1 MSSPGLPQRDHSEP
15 RRYPFGANAG
25 LDLHPLYRHLQ
36 EHEPLSL
43 VRMPYG
49 EAAWLI
55 TRYED
60 VKTVLGDP
68 RFSRTEA
75 SRHDQPRVT
84 ADPLPLGLL
93 DMDPPEHTR
102 LRRLVAKAFTTGSVE
117 SLRPRTEQIAAGLI
131 AAMID
136 AGPPA
141 DLVEM
146 FARRL
151 PMTVICELL
160 GMPYDDQGEF
170 AGWVNEATSAQV
182 SPEERAD
189 ALARQSAYIAG
200 LIAQRRQQPADD
212 LLGRLVLARDD
223 DDRLSED
230 ELNFL
235 SMQLLAAGFETTAS
249 QIADFVYLLLTSPQ
263 RYAMLRDRPELIPD
277 AVEELLRFSPL
288 VASAAIVRYATHDVE
303 LSGGTVK
310 KGQAVLTFAPAA
322 NRDPAVFDDPEAL
335 DLTRHDVPHLSFGH
349 GVHLCIGARLARM
362 ELQVALSALT
372 TALPGLRLAVGA
384 DAVTW
389 KPSVLVRGPAA
400 LPVSWQPAQNQYPAS
415 LPALV
420 PARRPPRSR

>member
-1 MSSPGLPQRDHSEP
+1 MERVMSSEMP
-15 RRYPFGANAG
+15 REHQHDPRPYPFGVNER

-36 EHEPLSL
+36 EHEPLSK

-49 EAAWLI
+49 QAAWLV
-55 TRYED
+55 TRYQD

-68 RFSRTEA
+68 RFSRAEA

-84 ADPLPLGLL
+84 PDALPLGLL

-117 SLRPRTEQIAAGLI
+117 NLRPRAEQIAAGLI
-131 AAMID
+131 SAMTS

-170 AGWVNEATSAQV
+170 AGWVNDATSADA
-182 SPEERAD
+182 SRERRAEG
-189 ALARQSAYIAG
+189 LARQAAYIAG
-200 LIAQRRQQPADD
+200 LIALRRRQPTDD
-212 LLGRLVLARDD
+212 LLSKLILARDD
-223 DDRLSED
+223 DDRLSEE

-235 SMQLLAAGFETTAS
+235 SMQLLAAGFETTAN
-249 QIADFVYLLLTSPQ
+249 QIADFAYLLLTRPE
-263 RYAMLRDRPELIPD
+263 RYAMLRDRSDLIPD

-288 VASAAIVRYATHDVE
+288 VASAAIARYAMSEVE
-303 LSGGTVK
+303 LSGGVVK
-310 KGQAVLTFAPAA
+310 TGEAVLTFAPAA
-322 NRDPAVFDDPEAL
+322 NRDPAVFDDPETL
-335 DLTRHDVPHLSFGH
+335 DLTRPAAAHLSFGH

-362 ELQVALSALT
+362 ELQVALGALT
-372 TALPGLRLAVGA
+372 VALPDLRLATDP

-389 KPSVLVRGPAA
+389 KPSVLVRGPSF
-400 LPVSWQPAQNQYPAS
+400 LPVCW
-415 LPALV
+415 
-420 PARRPPRSR
+420 

>member
-1 MSSPGLPQRDHSEP
+1 MSPGLPPRGQGEP
-15 RRYPFGANAG
+15 RSYPFGVNAG

-49 EAAWLI
+49 EAAWLV

-68 RFSRTEA
+68 RFSRTQA
-75 SRHDQPRVT
+75 GRHDQPRLT
-84 ADPLPLGLL
+84 PDPLPLGLL

-117 SLRPRTEQIAAGLI
+117 SLRPRAEQIAAGLI
-131 AAMID
+131 AAMIE

-170 AGWVNEATSAQV
+170 AGWVNDATSAQA
-182 SPEERAD
+182 SPGERAE
-189 ALARQSAYIAG
+189 ALARQAAYIAG
-200 LIAQRRQQPADD
+200 LITQRRQQPADD

-230 ELNFL
+230 ELNVL

-249 QIADFVYLLLTSPQ
+249 QIADFAYLLLTSPQ

-288 VASAAIVRYATHDVE
+288 VASASIVRYATSDVE

-310 KGQAVLTFAPAA
+310 KGEAVLTFAPAA
-322 NRDPAVFDDPEAL
+322 NRDSAVFDAPDTL
-335 DLTRHDVPHLSFGH
+335 DLTRPAAVHLSFGH
-349 GVHLCIGARLARM
+349 GLHLCIGARLARM

-372 TALPGLRLAVGA
+372 TTLPGLRLAA
-384 DAVTW
+384 DPDALPW
-389 KPSVLVRGPAA
+389 KPSVLVRSPSA
-400 LPVSWQPAQNQYPAS
+400 LPVSW
-415 LPALV
+415 
-420 PARRPPRSR
+420 

>member
-1 MSSPGLPQRDHSEP
+1 MRYSPQNGDAPMSSGEP
-15 RRYPFGANAG
+15 RGGGEPRSYPFGANVR
-25 LDLHPLYRHLQ
+25 LDLHPQYRALQ
-36 EHEPLSL
+36 EHEPLSR
-43 VRMPYG
+43 VRMPHG
-49 EAAWLI
+49 EAAWLV
-55 TRYED
+55 TRFED

-75 SRHDQPRVT
+75 SRHDQPRMT
-84 ADPLPLGLL
+84 PDPLPLGLL

-117 SLRPRTEQIAAGLI
+117 SLRPRAEQIADGLI
-131 AAMID
+131 ADMIE

-170 AGWVNEATSAQV
+170 AGWVNDATSAQA
-182 SPEERAD
+182 SQEERAEG
-189 ALARQSAYIAG
+189 LARQAAYIAA
-200 LIAQRRQQPADD
+200 LIARRREQPADD
-212 LLGRLVLARDD
+212 LLGRLILARDD

-235 SMQLLAAGFETTAS
+235 SMQLLAAGFETTANE
-249 QIADFVYLLLTSPQ
+249 ITDFAYLLLTQPE
-263 RYAMLRDRPELIPD
+263 RYALLRERPDLIPA

-288 VASAAIVRYATHDVE
+288 VSSAAIARYATDDVE
-303 LSGGTVK
+303 LSGGTVRNCE
-310 KGQAVLTFAPAA
+310 AVLTFAPAA
-322 NRDPAVFDDPEAL
+322 NRDPTVFEDPEAL
-335 DLTRHDVPHLSFGH
+335 DLTRPAAVHLSFGA

-372 TALPGLRLAVGA
+372 TALPGLRLAA
-384 DAVTW
+384 DPDELTW
-389 KPSVLVRGPAA
+389 KPSVLVRGPSA
-400 LPVSWQPAQNQYPAS
+400 LPVRW
-415 LPALV
+415 
-420 PARRPPRSR
+420 